1 MVGVRDFA
9 REIAMIRTILTPDAP
24 KPFSRYS
31 QAVEVAAGSR
41 LVYVSGQVG
50 VGVDGRLPG
59 TDRGQHE
66 QAWAN
71 VLAILKSQKLGPRDI
86 VEVTAYVTSASGVPI
101 YRQVRDRMLDGAEP
115 ASTLLIVSG
124 LADPNW
130 HVEIQVVA
138 AAG

>member
-1 MVGVRDFA
+1 
-9 REIAMIRTILTPDAP
+9 MIRIISTPDAP

-31 QAVEVAAGSR
+31 QAVEVAGGTR

-50 VGVDGRLPG
+50 VGLDGRLPETEEG
-59 TDRGQHE
+59 EHE

-71 VLAILKSQKLGPRDI
+71 VLAILKSQGLRPRDI
-86 VEVTAYVTSASGVPI
+86 VDVTAYVTSPAGVPI
-101 YRQVRDRMLDGAEP
+101 YRKVRDRMLEGAEP
-115 ASTLLIVSG
+115 ASTLLVIPG

-138 AAG
+138 AASS